1 MISSRKIRLF
11 WWNEIELQGK
21 SKENYGDLLGK
32 YLVEKISGKEV
43 VWTKP
48 SAFSFSDFFSPIYV
62 TIGSILTHV
71 NSKCVVWGSG
81 IVSKEFPVK
90 NAKFLA
96 VRGPQTR
103 NHLLDL
109 GYEVPEIY
117 GDPAILL
124 PRYYNPQIEKEYKLG
139 IVPHYAD
146 FEAVKDF
153 CQNDGSILIIDLMT
167 NNVET
172 TTDQFLKC
180 EKIISSSLH
189 GIIVS
194 HAYGI
199 PAVWQKFSNRVFGDD
214 IKYRDYFESVG
225 IPNYESTILNTE
237 MSESTML
244 NLFKNKQVLPEKKVI
259 DRLFNGLM
267 EVCPFN
273 NQKE

>member
-48 SAFSFSDFFSPIYV
+48 RAFSFSDFFSPIYV

-71 NSKCVVWGSG
+71 NSKCIVWGSG
-81 IVSKEFPVK
+81 IVSREFPVK

-153 CQNDGSILIIDLMT
+153 YQNDGSILIIDLMT

-180 EKIISSSLH
+180 EKIVSSSLH
-189 GIIVS
+189 GIIVA

-199 PAVWQKFSNRVFGDD
+199 PAVWQKFSNRIFGDD
-214 IKYRDYFESVG
+214 IKFRDYFESVD
-225 IPNYESTILNTE
+225 ILNYESNILSSE
-237 MSESTML
+237 MSESMMSS
-244 NLFKNKQVLPEKKVI
+244 LFKNKQVLPEKNVI
-259 DRLFNGLM
+259 DRLCNGLM